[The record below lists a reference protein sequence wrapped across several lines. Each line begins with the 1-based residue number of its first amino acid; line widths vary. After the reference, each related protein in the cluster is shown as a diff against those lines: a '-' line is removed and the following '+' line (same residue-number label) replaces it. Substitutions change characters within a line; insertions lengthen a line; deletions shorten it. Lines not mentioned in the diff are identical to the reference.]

1 MRRAALAVLLL
12 PVVGPAL
19 AEDTPVAPAPPPP
32 VFLTGAAAMAN
43 NEGASA
49 GAVTLRDGNSGVLL
63 RLELTGLTPG
73 WHGLHLHE
81 KGDCSDAA
89 DGFKASGS
97 HAGHGNGAL
106 HGLLNPSGP
115 ETGDL
120 PNIHAAA
127 DGTAHAELFI
137 AGLTIV
143 DLIDG
148 DGTAILVHAGEDDHQ
163 SQPIGGAGARVACG
177 AIEKSS

>member
-1 MRRAALAVLLL
+1 MRAVTLALLL
-12 PVVGPAL
+12 PFAGSAI
-19 AEDTPVAPAPPPP
+19 AQDTAIAPPGPPP
-32 VFLTGAAAMAN
+32 VALTGTAAMIDGK
-43 NEGASA
+43 GASA
-49 GAVTLRDGNSGVLL
+49 GTVTLKDGNSGVLL

-89 DGFKASGS
+89 DGFKASGA

-115 ETGDL
+115 ESGDL
-120 PNIHAAA
+120 PNLWAAA
-127 DGTAHAELFI
+127 DGTAHAEIFI
-137 AGLTIV
+137 AGVKIV

-148 DGTAILVHAGEDDHQ
+148 DGTALLVHAGEDDHQ

-177 AIEKSS
+177 VIAKDS

>member
-1 MRRAALAVLLL
+1 MRYAALACLL
-12 PVVGPAL
+12 PFAATAVAQ
-19 AEDTPVAPAPPPP
+19 DTQIAPSPPPP
-32 VFLTGAAAMAN
+32 IALTGNAAM
-43 NEGASA
+43 EDVKGVSA
-49 GAVTLRDGNSGVLL
+49 GTVTLRDGNSGVLL
-63 RLELTGLTPG
+63 HFELTGLTPG

-89 DGFKASGS
+89 AGFKASGA

-120 PNIHAAA
+120 PNLYAAA
-127 DGTAHAELFI
+127 DGTAHAEMFI
-137 AGLTIV
+137 AGLKII

-148 DGTAILVHAGEDDHQ
+148 DGTAILVHSGEDDHL
-163 SQPIGGAGARVACG
+163 SQPIGGAGDRVACG